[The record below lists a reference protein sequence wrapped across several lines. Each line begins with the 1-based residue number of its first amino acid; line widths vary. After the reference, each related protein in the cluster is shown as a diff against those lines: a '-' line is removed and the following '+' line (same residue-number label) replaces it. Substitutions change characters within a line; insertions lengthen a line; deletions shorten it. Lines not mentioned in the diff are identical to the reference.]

1 MPVRTSTRFASLVLG
16 PLAVVALA
24 AGCGGEGGSGYDGDF
39 EAGFLRTCEAA
50 TGDDAA
56 LCQCTYDRLESS
68 VPFERAERLD
78 RRLSEDPE
86 SPLPDDVAD
95 LIAGCVAGVVP
106 PSIATTT
113 TSTTAPAAGETT
125 TTAPGGTTTTA
136 AEAG

>member
-1 MPVRTSTRFASLVLG
+1 MPARIPTRLASLVLG

-50 TGDDAA
+50 TGNDEA

-78 RRLSEDPE
+78 RRLRDDPE
-86 SPLPDDVAD
+86 SALPDDVAD
-95 LIAGCVAGVVP
+95 LIAGCVAGAVP
-106 PSIATTT
+106 PTIATTT
-113 TSTTAPAAGETT
+113 TSTTAPAGSDTT